1 MSYNLNDKIKNLVS
15 YTPDTNKYRIRLDA
29 NESFITPDIEVWQQ
43 IINAVNS
50 VAINRY
56 PDPLATDLCQA
67 FADYYG
73 IISDNVTA
81 ANGSDELLFIIS
93 CCFANS
99 GDVIMNAA
107 PDFSMYDFYA
117 HLAECKVIS
126 YKKSCDLEIN
136 ADDIIKQCNAN
147 NAKILIF
154 SNPCNPTSQG
164 ISASDMIKIIDNVD
178 ALVVADEAYM
188 DFDDNSIL
196 KSVNQFDNLIVLRT
210 CSKMIGLAAARVG
223 FAVANKKITSAIR
236 ACKSPYNVNS
246 FSQAI
251 ATTVLKNKA
260 YLDSCKS
267 KIIEARNSLT
277 DSIKLICEETG
288 WTLYPTKANFLF
300 VKPDNSE
307 SVFEFLKNEGILI
320 RNMGAYLRIT
330 VGNDQE
336 NTELIEALKRFI
348 AGGAL

>member
-1 MSYNLNDKIKNLVS
+1 LPYELNDKIKNLVP

-29 NESFITPDIEVWQQ
+29 NESFITPDLEIWQQ
-43 IINAVNS
+43 ILNAVSS

-56 PDPLATDLCQA
+56 PDPFSTDLCQA
-67 FADYYG
+67 FADYYCLNSG
-73 IISDNVTA
+73 NVTA
-81 ANGSDELLFIIS
+81 ANGSDELLFVIS

-117 HLAECKVIS
+117 HLAECKVVS
-126 YKKSCDLEIN
+126 YKKNHDFEIN
-136 ADDIIKQCNAN
+136 VDDIIKQCNDC

-164 ISASDMIKIIDNVD
+164 LSPSEMIKIIKNVN

-196 KSVNQFDNLIVLRT
+196 QSANKFDNLIVLRT

-223 FAVANKKITSAIR
+223 FAVAGGKITAAIR

-246 FSQAI
+246 FSQTI
-251 ATTVLKNKA
+251 ATTVLKNKT
-260 YLDSCKS
+260 YLDSCRA
-267 KIIEARNSLT
+267 KIIATRNSLF
-277 DSIKLICEETG
+277 DSVKTLCEEAG
-288 WTLYPTKANFLF
+288 WTLYPARGNFLF
-300 VKPDNSE
+300 VKPTDSKA
-307 SVFEFLKNEGILI
+307 VFEFLKNGGILI
-320 RNMGAYLRIT
+320 RNMDGYLRIT
-330 VGNDQE
+330 VGNELE
-336 NTELIEALKRFI
+336 NAELTGALKQYI